1 MRTKAIRKEDVENG
15 TYPRNW
21 WVFDAAEKPLGRLAS
36 QIAKVLRGK
45 HKPIFTPHVDLGDFV
60 VVVNAEKVLLT
71 GKKKEDKLYY
81 RHTGYPG
88 GLKTTNAADL
98 LKNKPTA
105 LVENAVKGM
114 MPKNALN
121 RSSLSKLKVYAGE
134 EHPHSAQKPKTWDF
148 STK

>member
-1 MRTKAIRKEDVENG
+1 MKTKAIRKEDVENG
-15 TYPRNW
+15 TYPRDW
-21 WVFDAAEKPLGRLAS
+21 WVFDASDKPLGRLAS

-60 VVVNAEKVLLT
+60 IVVNAEKVLLT
-71 GKKKEDKLYY
+71 GNKTEDKLYY

-88 GLKTTNAADL
+88 GLKTTNAAYL

-105 LVENAVKGM
+105 IVENAVKGM

-121 RSSLSKLKVYAGE
+121 RKSLTKLKVYAGE

-148 STK
+148 SNK